1 MISDGIFERGMNS
14 FRFLIKNELIII
26 FTEEA
31 VPRIKELIIESY
43 RGNLN
48 DVVTGD
54 YNSLKPEGLEQLFTA
69 KLEDFE
75 YVVDGGEGV
84 VLRCPDSGNFDF
96 SDGLSLIGGIV
107 EGLPAEYYKIK
118 GADYEKFA
126 GSEAKESYSF
136 GDYLIELGFERNVE
150 TPENSGSEHPW
161 HYYTLDIGRDIYNNF
176 CLISN
181 TNDDV
186 KDGAWKVYIF
196 NNDSFE
202 FTQRYQVEKLIEV
215 LRYNLKP

>member
-1 MISDGIFERGMNS
+1 M
-14 FRFLIKNELIII
+14 
-26 FTEEA
+26 
-31 VPRIKELIIESY
+31 IIEK
-43 RGNLN
+43 
-48 DVVTGD
+48 D
-54 YNSLKPEGLEQLFTA
+54 
-69 KLEDFE
+69 
-75 YVVDGGEGV
+75 
-84 VLRCPDSGNFDF
+84 
-96 SDGLSLIGGIV
+96 
-107 EGLPAEYYKIK
+107 
-118 GADYEKFA
+118 
-126 GSEAKESYSF
+126 
-136 GDYLIELGFERNVE
+136 LIELGFELNGE

-186 KDGAWKVYIF
+186 KDEAWKVYIF